1 MKKLADFC
9 RKLKGSKKGNAALLV
24 ALGAPALIGG
34 TGFAV
39 DTAQWYLWKRE
50 LQQAVD
56 QAAYAG
62 ALALSDEGS
71 EDNYE
76 KRADQEYR
84 ANLSITKDFA
94 SGVSIDIVDY
104 AGGDANS
111 VLVRASATKQ
121 LPFSSFLTG
130 DAVTVAA
137 TAQASYAQGASYSAC
152 IVSLAEDGEGTTIG
166 GNATI
171 KAQCGI
177 AALSCSDDAITID
190 GNATVETDIIVA
202 CGKVDA
208 PEALDDKVIEDAD
221 NLVDDYADLEP
232 PENTTSRTYNCTG
245 SGRNKQASL
254 LPGTYS
260 SLVVKCT
267 TVLTSGIYVIDG
279 GTLDLS
285 ANYNVTGTGVMFV
298 LRNGAQVKL
307 GGNGNGNSIR
317 LSPMTAADLAIAGY
331 ADQADKL
338 SDILIFEERDN
349 NPAEPGHVLNGN
361 SNSIIEGL
369 IYMPSGTLRINGTAD
384 VTSQCLLISAYRV
397 DVRGGANLETL
408 CPTDDATNVG
418 STKAR
423 VRLVA

>member
-1 MKKLADFC
+1 MNKLAKMY
-9 RKLKGSKKGNAALLV
+9 RRLKASKKGNAALLV

-62 ALALSDEGS
+62 ALALSN
-71 EDNYE
+71 EDSADDYTT
-76 KRADQEYR
+76 RANQEFD
-84 ANLSITKDFA
+84 ANLSVTEDFA
-94 SGVSIDIVDY
+94 SELKIDIVDY

-111 VLVRASATKQ
+111 VLVNASATRQ

-130 DAVTVAA
+130 SAVTVGA
-137 TAQASYAQGASYSAC
+137 TAQASFAEGASYSAC
-152 IVSLAEDGEGTTIG
+152 IVSLADEGSGTTIG

-171 KAQCGI
+171 KAKCGI
-177 AALSCSDDAITID
+177 AALSCSDDAITVD
-190 GNATVETDIIVA
+190 GSATVETDIIVA
-202 CGKVDA
+202 CGKVDV
-208 PEALDDKVIEDAD
+208 PEDLEDKVIEGAD

-232 PENTTSRTYNCTG
+232 PEDTTTREYSCTG
-245 SGRNKQASL
+245 KGKSKQASL

-267 TVLTSGIYVIDG
+267 TVLSSGIYVIDG
-279 GTLDLS
+279 GELDLS

-298 LRNGAQVKL
+298 LRNGARVKL

-317 LSPMTAADLAIAGY
+317 LSPMTAADLATAGY
-331 ADQADKL
+331 ADQADQL

-349 NPAEPGHVLNGN
+349 DPANPGHIMNGN
-361 SNSIIEGL
+361 SNSLIEGL
-369 IYMPSGTLRINGTAD
+369 IYMPSGTLTINGTAD
-384 VTSQCLLISAYRV
+384 VSSQCLLISAYRV

-408 CPTDDATNVG
+408 CPTDDSTNVG
-418 STKAR
+418 SSDAK